1 MIHSKEINACF
12 RNHLIS
18 SSFIISGHPYRM
30 LFCVSFFAHGI
41 THKMQLDMAVQIARI
56 FAEIMYNSNN
66 SNSNSYNASRYN
78 THNAYRHDIG
88 NRLNEIVRVSS
99 YPSINA

>member
-18 SSFIISGHPYRM
+18 SSFII
-30 LFCVSFFAHGI
+30 LFSQTFAPRI
-41 THKMQLDMAVQIARI
+41 THKRELTMAVQIARI
-56 FAEIMYNSNN
+56 FAEIMYNDNKGN
-66 SNSNSYNASRYN
+66 SNSFHTSRYN
-78 THNAYRHDIG
+78 THNAYKHDIG
-88 NRLNEIVRVSS
+88 NNTSIGNRGNINEIVIVSS

>member
-1 MIHSKEINACF
+1 LPTQN
-12 RNHLIS
+12 
-18 SSFIISGHPYRM
+18 P
-30 LFCVSFFAHGI
+30 
-41 THKMQLDMAVQIARI
+41 HKMQSNMAIQNTEI
-56 FAEIMYNSNN
+56 FAEIMYNDNN

-78 THNAYRHDIG
+78 THNAYKHDIG

>member
-1 MIHSKEINACF
+1 
-12 RNHLIS
+12 
-18 SSFIISGHPYRM
+18 
-30 LFCVSFFAHGI
+30 
-41 THKMQLDMAVQIARI
+41 MAVQIARI